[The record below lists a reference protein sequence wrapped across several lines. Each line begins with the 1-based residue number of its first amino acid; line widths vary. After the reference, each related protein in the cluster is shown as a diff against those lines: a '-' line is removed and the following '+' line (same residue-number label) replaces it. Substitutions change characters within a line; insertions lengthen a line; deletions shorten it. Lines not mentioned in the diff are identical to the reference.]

1 MPGSADSAVVTVRY
15 PSCGKRTAGRQE
27 LGKGVGVFLAAGG
40 ASRYKPASLQVIEMS
55 QDKAS
60 RPKARLPRGFRDRSA
75 GEIAAERRLINTI
88 RGVYESYGFSPL
100 ETPAF
105 EYTDALGKFL
115 PDVDRP
121 NEGVFSLKD
130 DDEQWLSLRYDLT
143 APLARYVAEN
153 FQHLAKPFRRYQV
166 GPVWRNEKPGPGRF
180 REFTQFDADTV
191 GSNSPAADAELLMM
205 VCDALE
211 KLGLKPGQ
219 YIVGLNSR
227 KFLNG
232 ILALAGVEP
241 QKSGAVL
248 RALDKYDRL
257 GEVGVRAL
265 LGEGRKDESGDVT
278 IGAGL
283 TPDQA
288 KKVMRLFT
296 DDADDLT
303 GVEGFDDLLAIR
315 EILASSGYGPDRVA
329 IDLSIVRGLDYY
341 TGPVFEA
348 QLKFKVKND
357 EGQEVVFG
365 SVAGG
370 GRYDDLVARF
380 TGQQVPATGI
390 SIGVS
395 RLLTALRSRG
405 LTGDEQ
411 PLIVVLSLGDAA
423 QSFAIA
429 RELRAAGLRAES
441 YVGTKKFGDQLKYA
455 DKRGAALVVMEGED
469 ERNANPPQVTIKD
482 LKLGAEMSKSVESR
496 AEWVGARAA
505 QETVK
510 RSDLVA
516 KVRELL
522 ARRD

>member
-1 MPGSADSAVVTVRY
+1 
-15 PSCGKRTAGRQE
+15 
-27 LGKGVGVFLAAGG
+27 
-40 ASRYKPASLQVIEMS
+40 MS
-55 QDKAS
+55 QQKTS

-75 GEIAAERRLINTI
+75 GEIAAERRLIETI
-88 RGVYESYGFSPL
+88 RTVYESYGFSPL

-105 EYTDALGKFL
+105 EYSDALGKFL
-115 PDVDRP
+115 PDLDRP

-153 FQHLAKPFRRYQV
+153 FQNLPKPFRRYQV

-205 VCDALE
+205 VCDVLE
-211 KLGLKPGQ
+211 ALGLKRGE
-219 YIVGLNSR
+219 YVIKLNNR
-227 KFLNG
+227 KL
-232 ILALAGVEP
+232 LDGVLETIQVDP
-241 QKSGAVL
+241 SKRGTVL
-248 RALDKYDRL
+248 RAIDKLDRL
-257 GEVGVRAL
+257 GIKGVKEL
-265 LGEGRKDESGDVT
+265 LGRERLDESGDVT
-278 IGAGL
+278 KGADL
-283 TPDQA
+283 DERQIENIVQFISPDQSVA
-288 KKVMRLFT
+288 DTESIKKWAFWVVKDSKIGGDGASEVTQILSYVR
-296 DDADDLT
+296 AAR
-303 GVEGFDDLLAIR
+303 FD
-315 EILASSGYGPDRVA
+315 EDR
-329 IDLSIVRGLDYY
+329 IKLDTSIIRGLDYY

-348 QLKFKVKND
+348 QLTFPVTN
-357 EGQEVVFG
+357 EAGETVVFG

-395 RLLTALRSRG
+395 RLLAAMQQRG
-405 LTGDEQ
+405 LTGDEK
-411 PLIVVLSLGDAA
+411 PLIVVLSMGDPA

-441 YVGTKKFGDQLKYA
+441 YVGTKKIPDQLKYA

-469 ERNANPPQVTIKD
+469 ERAKGQITIKD
-482 LKLGAEMSKSVESR
+482 LKRGAEVSKSVESR
-496 AEWVGARAA
+496 AEWVGARAG
-505 QETVK
+505 QETVDRGK
-510 RSDLVA
+510 LVE

-522 ARRD
+522 SRKS

>member
-1 MPGSADSAVVTVRY
+1 
-15 PSCGKRTAGRQE
+15 
-27 LGKGVGVFLAAGG
+27 
-40 ASRYKPASLQVIEMS
+40 MS
-55 QDKAS
+55 QQKAS

-75 GEIAAERRLINTI
+75 GEIAAERRLIDTI
-88 RGVYESYGFSPL
+88 RTVYESYGFSPL

-153 FQHLAKPFRRYQV
+153 FQNLPKPFRRYQV

-191 GSNSPAADAELLMM
+191 GSASPAADAELLMM
-205 VCDALE
+205 VCDTLE
-211 KLGLKPGQ
+211 ALGLKRGE
-219 YIVGLNSR
+219 YIVKINDR
-227 KFLNG
+227 R
-232 ILALAGVEP
+232 ILDGVLDVVEVGP
-241 QKSGAVL
+241 EKRSTVL
-248 RALDKYDRL
+248 RAVDKYDRL
-257 GEVGVRAL
+257 GVPGVMQL
-265 LGEGRKDESGDVT
+265 LTTGRVDASGDRT
-278 IGAGL
+278 SGAGL
-283 TPDQA
+283 SGIQASKILSFIAPVFDSRTDSAGKVVGFHSYENARFDEWCDQVA
-288 KKVMRLFT
+288 KAVSGNLLGARGL
-296 DDADDLT
+296 DDLRAI
-303 GVEGFDDLLAIR
+303 GSLL
-315 EILASSGYGPDRVA
+315 EKNGYGNGRVQF
-329 IDLSIVRGLDYY
+329 DTGIVRGLDYY

-348 QLKFKVKND
+348 QLTFPVAND
-357 EGQEVVFG
+357 AGETVVFG

-395 RLLTALRSRG
+395 RLLTALQSRR
-405 LTGDEQ
+405 LTGEEQ
-411 PLIVVLSLGDAA
+411 PLIVVLSMGDAA
-423 QSFAIA
+423 QSFATA

-441 YVGTKKFGDQLKYA
+441 YVGTKKIPDQLKYA

-469 ERNANPPQVTIKD
+469 ERVKGEVTIKD
-482 LKLGAEMSKSVESR
+482 LKLGAEISKTTESR

-522 ARRD
+522 ARKG